1 MQNMTLWSGYPTQLN
16 ENFHMVMVTI
26 TPLVTPIR
34 IFLIIMC
41 ILLSLLVLRC
51 AWVVFMEV
59 VDGFRTYCM
68 PRSVVVEPPPFDLEA
83 AAHFVAP
90 PFLDTADCSPLCQ
103 EGACCEEQ
111 CPGDRA
117 VRVKNPSLNFA
128 CTVAAGGACCSREEC
143 GYENPCWREKQNCPN
158 ERNCS
163 SKETKR
169 IRHRSRRR
177 WGWRLEGLSDL
188 DLPSRT
194 AAWLDYPENE
204 GFGLAATYRSVVGLP
219 GERRIWTCRH
229 VPQRGWTTRRTKD
242 LDLPSRTAAWL
253 DYPENEGFGLAAT

>member
-1 MQNMTLWSGYPTQLN
+1 
-16 ENFHMVMVTI
+16 
-26 TPLVTPIR
+26 
-34 IFLIIMC
+34 MC

-117 VRVKNPSLNFA
+117 VRLNNPTLRILAPVELAVQGKSVD
-128 CTVAAGGACCSREEC
+128 TRTHAGERSRIA
-143 GYENPCWREKQNCPN
+143 RM
-158 ERNCS
+158 
-163 SKETKR
+163 KETVR
-169 IRHRSRRR
+169 ARRR
-177 WGWRLEGLSDL
+177 REFATGVGGDGGGGWRASRIWTCRHVPQRGWTTRRTKDL
-188 DLPSRT
+188 DLPPRT

-242 LDLPSRTAAWL
+242 LDLPPRNVAWL
-253 DYPENEGFGLAAT
+253 DYPENEGFGLAATYRSVDNRRS